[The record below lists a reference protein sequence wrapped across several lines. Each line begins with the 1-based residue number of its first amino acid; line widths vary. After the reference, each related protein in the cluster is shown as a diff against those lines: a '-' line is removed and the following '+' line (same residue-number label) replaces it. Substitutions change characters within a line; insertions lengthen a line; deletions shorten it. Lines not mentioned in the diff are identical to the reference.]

1 MGLIQM
7 SFMGGIFILAVMALR
22 ALLLDRLPKKT
33 FYMLWLAV
41 LIRLLAPFSLV
52 SPASGTGKRD
62 NHGAYMGWERPVS
75 AFCRN
80 KRARLVVWR
89 KK

>member
-1 MGLIQM
+1 MMGLIQM

-52 SPASGTGKRD
+52 SPASV
-62 NHGAYMGWERPVS
+62 YMLAQGSEITMERIWDES
-75 AFCRN
+75 GM
-80 KRARLVVWR
+80 
-89 KK
+89 